1 MKKLSLKLHN
11 AFIFLYTLLIGVTPL
26 LMYHKTSEIFE
37 FNKMLFIYFITL
49 LILSL
54 WLVRMIIYKKIIFR
68 NTTLSLP
75 LIAFLL
81 SQVASTYFSIDR
93 HTSIFGY
100 YGRFNGGLLSIISY
114 VILYFA
120 FVSNVNLHEIR
131 QKIQYFLKVSLA
143 TSSIVMLWGL
153 PDKFGFDLSCKI
165 FTGSFKTSCWTNEF
179 QPAVRMFSTLGQ
191 PNWLGIY
198 LVVNILFAIY
208 FILSDEFKRKWL
220 LYFYIFMGTLC
231 VMFTQSRSA
240 MLAYG
245 IGLSSILVYIFMTK
259 IFKKKR
265 GEYSDLFKKVLLPI
279 LLVVVCASV
288 MGFATNKNMIFK
300 TSANKDTQKQKVESL
315 HKRTIV
321 TDSFAIRKIVW
332 QGAYATGLKYPWF
345 GSGVETFAYS
355 FNFLRPIDHNM
366 TSEWDFVYNKAHNE
380 LLNYFATT
388 GIFGVLTYLILIGVV
403 ISRIKPFLSEHDE
416 KKQLLGVILVTA
428 FASITVSN
436 FFGFSTTTIN
446 VFFYIIPA
454 FMVLLLN
461 RNHED
466 HVDEIEGLN
475 VVQKAMLLIPLT
487 IFMYGVSFLSL
498 YYMADVH
505 YARGENY
512 RLIQEYDQALFYLY
526 YADSLKGEHVY
537 KDKISQVLAQ
547 KGFFDSYLNHTQNP
561 MCPTTE
567 GKNEQCFELAQKY
580 NDKTLKESPKNV
592 YYYRSKARNN
602 FLAYQI
608 TQDESDFDTSI
619 KAITQ
624 AQDLAPTDPR
634 YPYMK
639 SLFFIGRYDALE
651 SPNEDDRTML
661 KFRALGPANTAIKL
675 KPDYKD
681 AYMTRGLAAE
691 YIGDIDGARTNF
703 KYILEK
709 IDPDDEQAKAEL
721 SKIGN

>member
-11 AFIFLYTLLIGVTPL
+11 AFIFLYSLLIGVTPL

-37 FNKMLFIYFITL
+37 FNKMIFIYLITL
-49 LILSL
+49 LIFCL
-54 WLVRMIIYKKIIFR
+54 WLVRMIIYKKLVFR
-68 NTTLSLP
+68 NTTLTIP
-75 LIAFLL
+75 LLVFLA
-81 SQVASTYFSIDR
+81 SQIISTYFSIDR
-93 HTSIFGY
+93 HTSFFGY
-100 YGRFNGGLLSIISY
+100 YGRFNGGLLSIICY
-114 VILYFA
+114 EILYFA
-120 FVSNVNLHEIR
+120 FVSNISLTDIR
-131 QKIQYFLKVSLA
+131 ERIQYFLKFSLV
-143 TSSIVMLWGL
+143 TSFIVMLWGL
-153 PDKFGFDLSCKI
+153 PDKFGFDLSCKL

-198 LVVNILFAIY
+198 LVINILFALY
-208 FILSDEFKRKWL
+208 FILSYDFRRRWL
-220 LYFYIFMGTLC
+220 LYIYVFVGT
-231 VMFTQSRSA
+231 VSVVFTQSRSA
-240 MLAYG
+240 MLSYG
-245 IGLSSILVYIFMTK
+245 LGLGTILIYIFMTK
-259 IFKKKR
+259 VYRKKR
-265 GEYSDLFKKVLLPI
+265 DEYFDMVKKIILPLI
-279 LLVVVCASV
+279 LVIIVASIA
-288 MGFATNKNMIFK
+288 GLATNKNMIIGQ
-300 TSANKDTQKQKVESL
+300 TTNNTQVKSEAQSNR
-315 HKRTIV
+315 RTVV

-355 FNFLRPIDHNM
+355 FNFLRPVDHNM

-380 LLNYFATT
+380 ILNYFATT
-388 GIFGVLTYLILIGVV
+388 GIIGVLSYLILIGVV
-403 ISRIKPFLSEHDE
+403 ISRIKPILNESDE
-416 KKQLLGVILVTA
+416 KKKLLGTILITS
-428 FASITVSN
+428 FAAITVSN
-436 FFGFSTTTIN
+436 FFGFSTTMIN
-446 VFFYIIPA
+446 VYYYVIPA
-454 FMVLLLN
+454 CIVLLLSKSQE
-461 RNHED
+461 NHI
-466 HVDEIEGLN
+466 VDIEGLN
-475 VVQKAMLLIPLT
+475 IVQKVMLMIPFT
-487 IFMYGVSFLSL
+487 IFMYGVSFLSF

-526 YADSLKGEHVY
+526 YADSLKSEHVY

-561 MCPTTE
+561 MCPTPE

-580 NDKTLKESPKNV
+580 NDMTLKNSSKNV

-608 TQDESDFDTSI
+608 SQDESDFDMSI
-619 KAITQ
+619 KAISQ

-639 SLFFIGRYDALE
+639 ALFFIGRYDSLE
-651 SPNEDDRTML
+651 KPTEDDKTTL

-681 AYMTRGLAAE
+681 AYITRGLAAE
-691 YIGDIDGARTNF
+691 YVGDIEGARANF

-709 IDPDDEQAKAEL
+709 LDPDDEQAKSEL
-721 SKIGN
+721 AKIDN

>member
-11 AFIFLYTLLIGVTPL
+11 AFTFLYTLLIGVTPL

-37 FNKMLFIYFITL
+37 FNKMIFIYFITL
-49 LILSL
+49 LILCL
-54 WLVRMIIYKKIIFR
+54 WLVRMIIYKKLLFR
-68 NTTLSLP
+68 NTTLTLP
-75 LIAFLL
+75 LLIFLV
-81 SQVASTYFSIDR
+81 SQIVSTYFSIDR
-93 HTSIFGY
+93 HTSLFGY
-100 YGRFNGGLLSIISY
+100 YGRFNGGLLSIVCYI
-114 VILYFA
+114 ILYFA
-120 FVSNVNLHEIR
+120 FVSNISLHDVR
-131 QKIQYFLKVSLA
+131 QKIEYFLKVSLA
-143 TSSIVMLWGL
+143 TSTIVMLWGL
-153 PDKFGFDLSCKI
+153 PDKFGFDLSCRL

-198 LVVNILFAIY
+198 LVVNILFALY
-208 FILSDEFKRKWL
+208 FIFSQEFKRKWL
-220 LYFYIFMGTLC
+220 LFIYMFLGTVC
-231 VMFTQSRSA
+231 VVFTQSRSA

-245 IGLSSILVYIFMTK
+245 IGLGVISVYVFAAK
-259 IFKKKR
+259 IFGKKR
-265 GEYSDLFKKVLLPI
+265 EAYTELLKKILLP
-279 LLVVVCASV
+279 LLIVIACAIVVGLS
-288 MGFATNKNMIFK
+288 TNKNMIWGG
-300 TSANKDTQKQKVESL
+300 ANNNSQTQVNEKVNN
-315 HKRTIV
+315 RTIV
-321 TDSFAIRKIVW
+321 TDSFTIRKIVW
-332 QGAYATGLKYPWF
+332 QGAYAIGLKYPWF

-388 GIFGVLTYLILIGVV
+388 GIFGVLAYLILIGVV
-403 ISRIKPFLSEHDE
+403 ISRIKPLLNENDD
-416 KKQLLGVILVTA
+416 KKQFLGVILITA
-428 FASITVSN
+428 FAAITISN
-436 FFGFSTTTIN
+436 FFGFSTSTIN
-446 VFFYIIPA
+446 MFYYLIPA
-454 FMVLLLN
+454 FVVMLL
-461 RNHED
+461 RQNHNEQSD
-466 HVDEIEGLN
+466 DVEGLTI
-475 VVQKAMLLIPLT
+475 VQKAMLMIPLT
-487 IFMYGVSFLSL
+487 VFLYGVSFLSL

-547 KGFFDSYLNHTQNP
+547 KGFFDSYLNHTQNSL
-561 MCPTTE
+561 CPTSE

-651 SPNEDDRTML
+651 KPSEDDKTTL

-675 KPDYKD
+675 KSDYKD
-681 AYMTRGLAAE
+681 AYMTRGLAAV
-691 YIGDIDGARTNF
+691 YIGDIDGARANF
-703 KYILEK
+703 TYILEK
-709 IDPDDEQAKAEL
+709 IDPNDEQAKAEL
-721 SKIGN
+721 AKIGN